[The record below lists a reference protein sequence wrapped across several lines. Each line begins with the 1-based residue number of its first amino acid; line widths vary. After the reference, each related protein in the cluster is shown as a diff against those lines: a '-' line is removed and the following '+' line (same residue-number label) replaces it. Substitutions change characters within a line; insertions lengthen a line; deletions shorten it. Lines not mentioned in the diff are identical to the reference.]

1 MTSTLPLPPPPWL
14 DAALEFCI
22 AKTRHNLATLVSFP
36 ERTANGQWVQI
47 EPEKHG
53 WWVGG
58 HWVGMLWL
66 AYAATGDPSLETAAR
81 EWASRILPRQHDET
95 THDLG
100 FLFELGFILGY
111 QLTGDDTLKP
121 PALQA
126 AATLSRRFNPR
137 GNFLQAWG
145 PLDAPPDL
153 RGRTIM
159 DTMMNLDLLFWAGRQ
174 TGNPRYTEIAAAH
187 ARTALARHVRQD
199 GSTSHVCDFDPATGA
214 FLKQD
219 THQGLSA
226 TSCWSRG
233 QAWAVYGFADCYRAT
248 REAAFLE
255 ACRHLIEYLQPRLP
269 ADLVPFWDYDSPL
282 IPHDVR
288 DSSAASILA
297 SALLHL
303 AELEND
309 PKNAR
314 AWQNLAVRI
323 LESLWQNYTSRQSG
337 EACLLTHGT
346 RSKPHDLF
354 DHGLIY
360 GDYYFLEALIRLAKP
375 NLPIS
380 QPGQAGKAKPLT
392 TKDSKEHEGK
402 PKEAFVNLRVLCG

>member
-1 MTSTLPLPPPPWL
+1 MTSITPLLPPPWL
-14 DAALEFCI
+14 DAALEFSI
-22 AKTRHNLATLVSFP
+22 AKTRRNLASLASFP
-36 ERTANGQWVQI
+36 ERTEGGQWVQI
-47 EPEKHG
+47 DPDQHG

-66 AYAATGDPSLETAAR
+66 AYAITDDAAFEAAAR
-81 EWASRILPRQHDET
+81 EWAKSLLPRQSDET

-100 FLFELGFILGY
+100 FLFELGFILGH
-111 QLTGDDTLKP
+111 QLTGDETLKP

-126 AATLSRRFNPR
+126 AATLHRRFNSR

-145 PLDAPPDL
+145 PLDAPPEL

-159 DTMMNLDLLFWAGRQ
+159 DTMMNLDLLFWASHE
-174 TGNPRYTEIAAAH
+174 TGDPRYAEIAAAH
-187 ARTALARHVRQD
+187 ARTALARHVRLD
-199 GSTSHVCDFDPATGA
+199 GSTSHVCDFDPESGA
-214 FLKQD
+214 FIKQD

-248 REAAFLE
+248 GDSAFLD
-255 ACRHLIEYLQPRLP
+255 ASRRLIEYIWPRLP
-269 ADLVPFWDYDSPL
+269 VDLVPFWDFDSSL

-297 SALLHL
+297 AGLLHL
-303 AELEND
+303 AALEND

-314 AWQNLAVRI
+314 SWQKLAVDI
-323 LESLWQNYTSRQSG
+323 LESLWQNYTSRPTG
-337 EACLLTHGT
+337 DPCLLIHGT
-346 RSKPHDLF
+346 RSKPHNLF

-375 NLPIS
+375 NQPIS
-380 QPGQAGKAKPLT
+380 
-392 TKDSKEHEGK
+392 
-402 PKEAFVNLRVLCG
+402 